1 MDALD
6 IISNI
11 EQTKP
16 YFQPIISAEEQAVIG
31 YEVLGR
37 IETKK
42 GVESLGFFFH
52 DETVPDEYRL
62 EVDDYIREKAIQYIL
77 KDAKDHLLLFL
88 NFNVNLL
95 MLDRGEAFLTQ
106 LNRYKDHG
114 LDFSRIVVEITEH
127 DYSGDIHQ
135 LCHLINYFKAL
146 GIKVAVD
153 DIGKGASNLDRIGLL
168 KPDILKVDLEVLNNP
183 SESHRDILYSL
194 AMLARKIGASL
205 LYEGVEDILHLNY
218 AWRNGGRYY
227 QGYYLARPKENF
239 VDIDFC
245 KQTLG
250 AEFHQFILHE
260 KTKIE
265 AQYKLSENLNTRLV
279 TTLKKVKHIT
289 ELDQTLVHIAE
300 ELSDL
305 SFRLYICN
313 EDGFQESANV
323 VKQSDQTW
331 ALQPNYKNKN
341 WSWRPYFLENIA
353 RMNYE
358 KKGILS
364 DLYSDIETDEIIR
377 TYSFPMD
384 NGLYLFIDISYAFLY
399 EQDGLLE

>member
-37 IETKK
+37 IETET
-42 GVESLGFFFH
+42 GIESLGFFFH

-62 EVDDYIREKAIQYIL
+62 EVDHYIREKAIQYIL
-77 KDAKDHLLLFL
+77 KHGENHLLLFL

-95 MLDRGEAFLTQ
+95 MQDRGESFLAQ
-106 LNRYKDHG
+106 LTRYRDHG
-114 LDFSRIVVEITEH
+114 LDFNRVVVEITEH
-127 DYSGDIHQ
+127 DYNGNIHQ
-135 LCHLINYFKAL
+135 LSHLINYFKAL

-153 DIGKGASNLDRIGLL
+153 DVGKGASNLDRIGLL
-168 KPDILKVDLEVLNNP
+168 KPDILKVDLEVLNSP
-183 SESHRDILYSL
+183 SEFYRDILYSL

-205 LYEGVEDILHLNY
+205 LYEGVEDFVHLNY

-227 QGYYLARPKENF
+227 QGYYLARPNEGF
-239 VDIDFC
+239 VDLGFC

-265 AQYKLSENLNTRLV
+265 AQYKLSEDLNTRLV
-279 TTLKKVKHIT
+279 TLLKKVKHIPN
-289 ELDQTLVHIAE
+289 LDYMLADLAE

-323 VKQSDQTW
+323 VKQDNQKW
-331 ALQPNYKNKN
+331 VLQPHYKHKN

-377 TYSFPMD
+377 TYSFPME
-384 NGLYLFIDISYAFLY
+384 NGYYLFIDISYSFLY